1 MEEMEVTAAGL
12 DMVQIIKFN
21 NILHLKPIVQDEEED
36 FGVGRFSVYQK
47 CLWDLIEHS
56 ESSMAAQVSTDL
68 IHYRVFSWFLPRLC
82 L

>member
-12 DMVQIIKFN
+12 DMVQTIIFN
-21 NILHLKPIVQDEEED
+21 NFLHSKRIVQDEEED

-56 ESSMAAQVSTDL
+56 ESSMAAQVNTDL
-68 IHYRVFSWFLPRLC
+68 RYFRIFSWFLPRLC